1 MLRPGLDR
9 ERAVNGLVL
18 TSWGTCDRL
27 AAGCGLDPGAAAALL
42 IGIAVLTLCA
52 GTGAIL

>member
-1 MLRPGLDR
+1 M
-9 ERAVNGLVL
+9 VWVL

-27 AAGCGLDPGAAAALL
+27 AAGRGLDPGAAAALL